1 MCSLPWE
8 CEEEADEAHAETE
21 DGIGVR
27 QAEGCVH
34 CSVRKIKVSGHIGA
48 RFRNSRCVGVA
59 AGAGECREKVIV
71 KLGKWLRLD
80 RPRPPVEAAGRL
92 KSTVGLGTSLE
103 GRLWGG
109 GAGVTRRELEQ
120 GVYLPS
126 ELEQEV
132 AQ

>member
-71 KLGKWLRLD
+71 KLGRWLRLD

-92 KSTVGLGTSLE
+92 KSTVGLGTEPRGAPL
-103 GRLWGG
+103 GRRCRGDP
-109 GAGVTRRELEQ
+109 Q